1 MLYTGKPFQTGR
13 PAVGPRS
20 GVAQP
25 RRAAVASTANS
36 RVLTSP
42 TPLVSGT
49 ARRTSA
55 ELASNRGGVTASSSP
70 AKLPQGYVGG
80 VLSQSSRP
88 PVPRFQNR
96 PIKTNKCAT
105 CS

>member
-1 MLYTGKPFQTGR
+1 M
-13 PAVGPRS
+13 
-20 GVAQP
+20 
-25 RRAAVASTANS
+25 ASA
-36 RVLTSP
+36 P
-42 TPLVSGT
+42 
-49 ARRTSA
+49 
-55 ELASNRGGVTASSSP
+55 P